1 MAVNLLLKIEG
12 LPGESVI
19 KGHENEIDIDS
30 WSWGASNPGSMHRAT
45 GGGTG
50 KVSVQDLNVMKKL
63 DKASTELLLSC
74 CNGKHFGKVNLY
86 AYKSGENPL
95 NYFMIEMSDVI
106 VSTYS
111 VTGSEGNE
119 TISEHI
125 SFNFAKVKVEYK
137 TQDAK
142 GKEGKGGNMGWDIA
156 KNTKA

>member
-74 CNGKHFGKVNLY
+74 CNGKHF
-86 AYKSGENPL
+86 
-95 NYFMIEMSDVI
+95 MIEMSDVI